1 MLTTYKNQHSF
12 IDRRLQISFY
22 ANTVRPR
29 YYHLGVH
36 QTLIFGNVITNDG
49 NCHRPSSGHFRPSLS
64 GVYVF
69 HVQILQCYPG
79 NTFRTELVVEGVVK
93 AGHYTGDSNH
103 CSNGGG
109 MAIVHVNAWDSVWVR
124 VRTSTGT
131 NYVAWESS
139 FSGFL
144 LYPR

>member
-1 MLTTYKNQHSF
+1 MFTYKNQHSF

-29 YYHLGVH
+29 TNLGYH
-36 QTLIFGNVITNDG
+36 QTLKFGNVVTNDG
-49 NCHRPSSGHFRPSLS
+49 NFYRSSTGHFRPSRS

-69 HVQILQCYPG
+69 HVQIIQCS
-79 NTFRTELVVEGVVK
+79 TRHELRTELVVEGVLK
-93 AGHYTGDSNH
+93 AAHYTGDSTH

-124 VRTSTGT
+124 VRTTDGKSFIG
-131 NYVAWESS
+131 WESS